1 MDIEV
6 NVSIGEVV
14 DKLTILEIKLLK
26 INDQNKLSYVK
37 NEKEFLIF
45 KLESLNLLKSKN
57 FQELKQKLFETNIKL
72 WEIEDK
78 IREYEKN
85 KDFGD
90 KFVDLARSVYI
101 TNDKRFQ
108 IKDEINKSF
117 NSEIREVK
125 SYEEY

>member
-6 NVSIGEVV
+6 NVSMSEVV

-45 KLESLNLLKSKN
+45 KLESLNLLKSKE
-57 FQELKQKLFETNIKL
+57 FSELKQKLFETNIKL

-78 IREYEKN
+78 IRLREK
-85 KDFGD
+85 
-90 KFVDLARSVYI
+90 
-101 TNDKRFQ
+101 
-108 IKDEINKSF
+108 
-117 NSEIREVK
+117 
-125 SYEEY
+125 

>member
-90 KFVDLARSVYI
+90 KLLI
-101 TNDKRFQ
+101 
-108 IKDEINKSF
+108 
-117 NSEIREVK
+117 
-125 SYEEY
+125 